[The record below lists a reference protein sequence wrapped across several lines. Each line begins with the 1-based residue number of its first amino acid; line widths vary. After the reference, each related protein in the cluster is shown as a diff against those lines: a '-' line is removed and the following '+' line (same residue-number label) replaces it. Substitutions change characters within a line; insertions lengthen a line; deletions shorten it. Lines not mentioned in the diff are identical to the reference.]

1 MSSLRQLNQDLNESN
16 TYQQWLEIA
25 TDIDLATG
33 MADWRKLNQSNNYPY
48 QLLDS
53 HTNKLQTLIDEG
65 HQLELAAF
73 IKESLYRTLG
83 ELDGAHLYQQ
93 ALCGTK
99 KIIERYLDV
108 VVLALNALCDN
119 PLPDISEQ
127 GKLDLLAQ
135 AEKNFG
141 RPALMLSGG
150 GTFGIFHNGV
160 IKALLDQ
167 DLLPNIISG
176 TSMGSITAGILAS
189 HHDHEIQAL
198 LSNPNDSHYEPLKK
212 LSIRSI
218 WSQKALLD
226 PKQLQQCLE
235 ANIGDYTFLEAFHK
249 TGREVSITVSPART
263 GLKPRILNH
272 QTAPNVLIISAAKAS
287 CSVPGLFPASQLEER
302 SREGK
307 ITPYLKGELWVD
319 GSFASDIPRQRI
331 SRLNNVNYFIVSQA
345 NPHIVPFISHRQQGG
360 LTATLKDI
368 ATTSI
373 LAQGNTFLNVARRRL
388 IKQPWRSWLS
398 HASILFDQDYLGDI
412 NIHPN
417 LPPNWYLKFMINPSN
432 EERDYLLKMGERST
446 WPKLAMIKDQTRI
459 SSTLQS
465 CIIRLEAR
473 LNEQKTNKPVTRV
486 DQTATKKSLAN
497 TKNTL
502 PLMSSA
508 E

>member
-1 MSSLRQLNQDLNESN
+1 MSSLRQLKQALKESN

-25 TDIDLATG
+25 TAIDLATG
-33 MADWRKLNQSNNYPY
+33 MANWRNLEQSNNYPY

-53 HTNKLQTLIDEG
+53 HTNKLQVLIENKR
-65 HQLELAAF
+65 HLELAAF
-73 IKESLYRTLG
+73 INESLYRTLG

-99 KIIERYLDV
+99 QVIERYLDI
-108 VVLALNALCDN
+108 VVLALNTLCDN
-119 PLPDISEQ
+119 PLPDVSEQ
-127 GKLDLLAQ
+127 DKLTLLTQ

-160 IKALLDQ
+160 INALLEQ
-167 DLLPNIISG
+167 DLVPNIISG

-189 HHDHEIQAL
+189 HHNHELKAL
-198 LSNPNDSHYEPLKK
+198 LSNPDDSHYKPLKK
-212 LSIRSI
+212 LSIRSV
-218 WSQKALLD
+218 WSKKALLD

-235 ANIGDYTFLEAFHK
+235 ANIGDYTFLEAFNK

-272 QTAPNVLIISAAKAS
+272 QTAPNVLITSAAKAS

-302 SREGK
+302 SPEGK

-345 NPHIVPFISHRQQGG
+345 NPHIVPFISLRQQGG
-360 LTATLKDI
+360 ITAMLKDI
-368 ATTSI
+368 ATTSV
-373 LAQGNTFLNVARRRL
+373 LAQSNTVLKVARRRL
-388 IKQPWRSWLS
+388 TQQPWHSWLD
-398 HASILFDQDYLGDI
+398 HASLLFDQDYLGDI

-417 LPPNWYLKFMINPSN
+417 FPPNWYLKFMINPSN

-465 CIIRLEAR
+465 CIIRLKVR
-473 LNEQKTNKPVTRV
+473 LNEQKQAR
-486 DQTATKKSLAN
+486 D
-497 TKNTL
+497 
-502 PLMSSA
+502 
-508 E
+508 

>member
-1 MSSLRQLNQDLNESN
+1 MTSLRQLNQALNECD

-25 TDIDLATG
+25 TNIDSNAG
-33 MADWRKLNQSNNYPY
+33 MTAWRNLDQSNDYPY
-48 QLLDS
+48 QLLQS
-53 HTNKLQTLIDEG
+53 HTKKLQTLIVDKN
-65 HQLELAAF
+65 HLELAAF

-83 ELDGAHLYQQ
+83 ELDGERLYQQ

-99 KIIERYLDV
+99 KVIERYLDGI
-108 VVLALNALCDN
+108 VLALNTLCDN
-119 PLPDISEQ
+119 PLPGVSEQ
-127 GKLDLLAQ
+127 GKLKLLSQ

-160 IKALLDQ
+160 IRTLLDQ

-189 HHDHEIQAL
+189 HHDHEIKAL
-198 LSNPNDSHYEPLKK
+198 LSKPDDSHYQPLKQ
-212 LSIRSI
+212 LPLRSV
-218 WSQKALLD
+218 WSKKALLD
-226 PKQLQQCLE
+226 PNQLQQCLE
-235 ANIGDYTFLEAFHK
+235 ANIGDYTFLEAFNK
-249 TGREVSITVSPART
+249 TGREVSITVSPARA

-272 QTAPNVLIISAAKAS
+272 QTAPNVLITSAAKAS

-302 SREGK
+302 SSEGK
-307 ITPYLKGELWVD
+307 VIPYLKGELWVD

-360 LTATLKDI
+360 FFATLKDI
-368 ATTSI
+368 ATTSV
-373 LAQGNTFLNVARRRL
+373 LAQSNTLLKVARRRL
-388 IKQPWRSWLS
+388 IKQPWRSWLNHTS
-398 HASILFDQDYLGDI
+398 LLFDQDYLGDI

-417 LPPNWYLKFMINPSN
+417 FPPNWYLKFMINPSN
-432 EERDYLLKMGERST
+432 KERDYLLKMGERST

-465 CIIRLEAR
+465 CITRLQVR
-473 LNEQKTNKPVTRV
+473 LNEQKKKQPVAKV
-486 DQTATKKSLAN
+486 DQTMTEKSLESM
-497 TKNTL
+497 KSKQ
-502 PLMSSA
+502 PLM
-508 E
+508 